1 MPKLSRDKVKA
12 KQLKA
17 ISSRVVVKNYA
28 RFFDKKGKDFMQERV
43 SSVDNQIKEALKDPK
58 NQMFIDQVTEFLAQ
72 DSSEFK
78 KADFGFHL
86 FIVQYNLEVIKL
98 MAQAHMIIFKQLE
111 HDIKAVN
118 DFVPEC

>member
-58 NQMFIDQVTEFLAQ
+58 NQMFIDQVTEFLA
-72 DSSEFK
+72 
-78 KADFGFHL
+78 
-86 FIVQYNLEVIKL
+86 
-98 MAQAHMIIFKQLE
+98 
-111 HDIKAVN
+111 
-118 DFVPEC
+118 